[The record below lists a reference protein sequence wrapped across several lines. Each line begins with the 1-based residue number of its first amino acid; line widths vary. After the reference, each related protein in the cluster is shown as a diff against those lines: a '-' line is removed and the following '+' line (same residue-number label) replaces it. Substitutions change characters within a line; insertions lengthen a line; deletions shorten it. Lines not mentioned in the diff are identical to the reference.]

1 MSTQP
6 RAVDRAVDRAAL
18 RLGLALALALAAA
31 PLGPVGCGD
40 VGVVG
45 GLSTA
50 AVTGA
55 TPAERLEAAVARS
68 RTIKLSFEGIDQLG
82 RYKGPIYLD
91 RPDGFT
97 DLPAD
102 RPVVDALRDP
112 ELRPLLD
119 GADEGKVAEHLRAKG
134 SRLLLLHA
142 DAAPGVDR
150 GRSVLQRLYH
160 HGHLEH
166 FKLMRR
172 GDGALYYKVAE
183 APVEFPPQLADLC
196 LRYLRA
202 QLRKQPPAPLPAVDP
217 GDGTWTFAATV
228 RGQGTELAAAFSQD
242 DNLQRA
248 LNELAEDLEK
258 AHRRRVEV
266 LGFPPMHLHIDDM
279 TIDLHRVVERT
290 AVEPRDEASLDRH
303 FEMGVD
309 GVFMGTGDRKERAV
323 LPGSASFT
331 RSLRTA
337 DQLLRAAAELG
348 VMSDRR
354 PWRAPDAT
362 LETFRSIHYRETG
375 IAGISLLYRG
385 VPAVPMSQV
394 TVEAVRRGVVSAG
407 DWYLNNLGPNGEIVY
422 KFWPSENRYAN
433 EYNHVRHTLGT
444 WNLVTAWRMDNSRAD
459 FLEGARRALAF
470 SDRFLVKERD
480 PKSGQQMAYYSF
492 DDVQKLGSVVVNMLG
507 IIDLAKA
514 TGDHQWDEQ
523 LREMGRFVLFMQEAD
538 GRFRPY
544 HVPAGHPY
552 DGKENDIVP
561 GEAALALIELANY
574 FDDDTWIATLP
585 SYWTYYEPWW
595 RTRAARRHPDRPWPA
610 DTYANEDRLDLVEI
624 GPWTVM
630 AANAY
635 HKRTGDEKSA
645 AFALDIARWMI
656 ENYEWTE
663 ETAPFPDYQGGYY
676 KLPGELPAMQA
687 FCYAEGTAAAYQLAL
702 RYRPAEAA
710 FFERHTRET
719 MRFALQMQYDD
730 LSTYAFSR
738 PDQVNGGIR
747 YAMNETKVRVD
758 YVHHALSAMAQWVE
772 GARLD
777 PALPPEV
784 KEGPATPGQRLLE
797 ARDAAYAKAVAEGD
811 VRAVEALRPV
821 RGRATTVPVPLRHND
836 ALRFQGKPAPH
847 PMEGKTAGSGAAPRE
862 DDDPE

>member
-1 MSTQP
+1 MVLPP
-6 RAVDRAVDRAAL
+6 RTPNPWSAR
-18 RLGLALALALAAA
+18 LALFCALSLIPLACGEV
-31 PLGPVGCGD
+31 GPVS
-40 VGVVG
+40 

-50 AVTGA
+50 AVTGDSPTA
-55 TPAERLEAAVARS
+55 RLEAAVARS
-68 RTIKLSFEGIDQLG
+68 RKVKLSFEGIDQLG
-82 RYKGPIYLD
+82 RYKGDLFVD
-91 RPDGFT
+91 RPEGFT

-102 RPVVDALRDP
+102 RTVVDALRDP
-112 ELRPLLD
+112 ELRALLD
-119 GADEGKVAEHLRAKG
+119 GDDEGKAADLLRSRG

-142 DAAPGVDR
+142 DATPGVDR

-160 HGHLEH
+160 HDHLEH

-172 GDGALYYKVAE
+172 GDGALYYKLAE
-183 APVEFPPQLADLC
+183 APVQFPPQLADLC
-196 LRYLRA
+196 IRYLRA
-202 QLRKQPPAPLPAVDP
+202 RLAGQPPSALPAVDP
-217 GDGTWTFAATV
+217 GDGTWTFAGTI
-228 RGQGTELAAAFSQD
+228 RGQGVELAAAFSQD
-242 DNLQRA
+242 DKLEKA
-248 LNELAEDLEK
+248 LDELADDLEK
-258 AHRRRVEV
+258 VHRRRVEM
-266 LGFPPMHLHIDDM
+266 LGFPPLRLHMDDL
-279 TIDLHRVVERT
+279 TIDLHRVTERT
-290 AVEPRDEASLDRH
+290 AVEPRDEATLDRH
-303 FEMGVD
+303 FEMGID
-309 GVFMGTGDRKERAV
+309 GAFLLSADRKERAV
-323 LPGSASFT
+323 LPGAASFT

-337 DQLLRAAAELG
+337 DQFLRTAAELG
-348 VMSDRR
+348 AMSDRR
-354 PWRAPDAT
+354 PWRAPDSS
-362 LETFRSIHYRETG
+362 LETWRGVHYRETG

-385 VPAVPMSQV
+385 VPAIPMSQV
-394 TVEAVRRGVVSAG
+394 TVEAVRRGVVAAG
-407 DWYLNNLGPNGEIVY
+407 DWYMHNLGPNGEIVY

-444 WNLVTAWRMDNSRAD
+444 WNLVTAWRLDNSRAD

-480 PKSGQQMAYYSF
+480 PNTGLQMAYYSF

-514 TGDHQWDEQ
+514 TGDKQWDEQ
-523 LREMGRFVLFMQEAD
+523 LREMGRFVLFMQEKD

-544 HVPAGHPY
+544 HVPAGHAY

-574 FDDDTWIATLP
+574 FDDDAWIATLP

-595 RTRAARRHPDRPWPA
+595 RSRAERRHPDRPWPA

-663 ETAPFPDYQGGYY
+663 TTAPFPDYQGGYY

-702 RYRPAEAA
+702 RFRPAEAA
-710 FFERHTRET
+710 YFELHTRET

-738 PDQVNGGIR
+738 PDQVNGGVR

-772 GARLD
+772 GARSD
-777 PALPPEV
+777 PSLAAEV
-784 KEGPATPGQRLLE
+784 RDGPATPGQRLLE
-797 ARDAAYAKAVAEGD
+797 ARDAAYAKAVEAGD
-811 VRAVEALRPV
+811 MPSMEALEPV
-821 RGRATTVPVPLRHND
+821 RGRAVSVPVPLRRND

-847 PMEGKTAGSGAAPRE
+847 PMEGKTPGAGGSPARE
-862 DDDPE
+862 DEDPE